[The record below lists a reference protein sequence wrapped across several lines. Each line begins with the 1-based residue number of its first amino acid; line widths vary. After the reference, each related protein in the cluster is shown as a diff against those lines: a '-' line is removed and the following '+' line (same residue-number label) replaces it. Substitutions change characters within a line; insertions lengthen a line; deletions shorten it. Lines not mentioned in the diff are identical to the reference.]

1 MANEKMI
8 DHLFRHQYGKMVSI
22 FTRIFGLVHL
32 ETIEDAIQDTFIKAV
47 KSWQMQVP
55 ENPEA
60 WLTQATKH
68 RIIDLLRKMNAEDQ
82 RIAKIQTGI
91 STYAINELFTVE
103 EIEDSLL
110 RMIFTACNPIL
121 NSKDQIAFAL
131 KTISGFSRKEIA
143 TALLLKEETI
153 KKRLSRARKTI
164 LQNSIPFEIPKGK
177 ALQERLSRVLEVL
190 YLIFNEGFH
199 SSKKD
204 LLIREELCG
213 EAVRLVKCVL
223 KNPLTKTPNAH
234 ALFAL
239 FCFQVARLKSR
250 LDKDG
255 ELINLKEQD
264 RTLWYFPITLIGHE
278 SMEKAMDTDVLSP
291 YHYEAAIAAEHLQAP
306 SYAQTNWDRILQ
318 FYESMNV
325 LQDSPYTRLNIAIVQ
340 LERKNYPTAKLL
352 LDSIDSS
359 ELEQR
364 AYLFLATLAEYEF
377 IAKQSKDAIN
387 YIDQAI
393 DLAENLFEKNYLKK
407 RRQEYYDAL
416 NQ

>member
-1 MANEKMI
+1 MI

-22 FTRIFGLVHL
+22 FSRIFGLVHL
-32 ETIEDAIQDTFIKAV
+32 ETIEDAIQDTFVKAV

-60 WLTQATKH
+60 WLTQVTKH

-110 RMIFTACNPIL
+110 RMIFTACNPML

-164 LQNSIPFEIPKGK
+164 LQNNIPFEIPKGK
-177 ALQERLSRVLEVL
+177 ALQERLGRVLEVL

-223 KNPLTKTPNAH
+223 KNPRTKTPNAQ

-239 FCFQVARLKSR
+239 LCFQVARLKSR
-250 LDKDG
+250 LSENG

-264 RTLWYFPITLIGHE
+264 RRLWYLPITLIGHE
-278 SMEKAMDTDVLSP
+278 AMEKAMDTEILSA

-306 SYAQTNWDRILQ
+306 SYAETNWDKIFH
-318 FYESMNV
+318 FYEAMNAI
-325 LQDSPYTRLNIAIVQ
+325 QDSPYTRLNMAIVQ
-340 LERKNYPTAKLL
+340 LERKNYPRAKSLL
-352 LDSIDSS
+352 ESINASA
-359 ELEQR
+359 LEQR
-364 AYLFLATLAEYEF
+364 AYLFLATMAEYEF
-377 IAKQSKDAIN
+377 VAQKSKAAIH

-393 DLAENLFEKNYLKK
+393 ERTENKFEQNYLRK
-407 RRQEYYDAL
+407 RRQEYLDVL
-416 NQ
+416 NN